1 MRSFLRSRAVSR
13 ALPRS
18 STSSA
23 VSSTLPHALPSG
35 ARSMAS
41 GKDIKFGVDA
51 RAQLLVGV
59 DRLAEAVK
67 VTLGPKGRNVIL
79 DQSYGAPR
87 ITKDGVSVAKE
98 IEFKD
103 RAVNLGAQLVRSV
116 ANKTNDQAGDGTTSA
131 TILTRSIF
139 REGCKAVAAGMN
151 PTDVRRGIE
160 MAVKAVVDELNKMAQ
175 KVEGFDRIAQV
186 ATISANGEKQVG
198 QLLADAMEKVTKDGV
213 ITIQDG
219 KTLTDELECV
229 EGMKFDRGYI
239 SPYFI
244 TDAKTQKCEF
254 DDAAVLLVEGKV
266 SSFQQ
271 VFGILDFCAKQSK
284 PLIVVAEDVESEA
297 LAGFIVNKLRGGLKV
312 VCVKAPGFGDN
323 RKANLQDMAILTGA
337 QLISEELGLKLDK
350 VDPGM
355 LGNVKKVSVG
365 KDDTVLLD
373 GAGSKAAINERC
385 DQIRAAIETS
395 TSDYEK
401 EKLQER
407 LAKLAGGVAVI
418 KVGGSSE
425 VEVGERKD
433 RFVDALNATRAAV
446 EEGIV
451 PGGGV
456 ALLRAAKVLEPLSS
470 KPEVN
475 QDMKV
480 GISIVK
486 KACQEP
492 CFLIAQNA
500 GVEGSVIVQQ
510 VLEAGG
516 NIGYNAYEG
525 KMVDMVAE
533 GIIDPVKVVRIALQ
547 DASSVAT
554 MMTTTEAMVVQIPD
568 DKPAAGGMGGMDA
581 MGGGGMF

>member
-1 MRSFLRSRAVSR
+1 MQSALATRRVASLAARSARQAA
-13 ALPRS
+13 ALMP
-18 STSSA
+18 
-23 VSSTLPHALPSG
+23 

-41 GKDIKFGVDA
+41 GKEIRFGVDA
-51 RAQLLVGV
+51 RAQMLIGV

-79 DQSYGAPR
+79 DQAYGAPR

-98 IEFKD
+98 IEFRD
-103 RAVNLGAQLVRSV
+103 RAINLGAALVRSV
-116 ANKTNDQAGDGTTSA
+116 ANKTNDEAGDGTTTA
-131 TILTRSIF
+131 TVLTRSIF

-160 MAVKAVVDELNKMAQ
+160 SAVKAVIEELTKMAV
-175 KVEGFDRIAQV
+175 KVEGTERIAQV
-186 ATISANGEKQVG
+186 ATISANGEKEIG
-198 QLLADAMEKVTKDGV
+198 NLLAKAMEKVTKDGV

-219 KTLTDELECV
+219 KTLYDELDCV

-244 TDAKTQKCEF
+244 TDGKTQKCEF
-254 DDAAVLLVEGKV
+254 EDAAVLLVDGKV
-266 SSFQQ
+266 SQFQQ
-271 VFGILDFCAKQSK
+271 VFTILDFCAKNSK
-284 PLIVVAEDVESEA
+284 PLLVIAEDVESEA

-312 VCVKAPGFGDN
+312 CCVKAPGFGDN
-323 RKANLQDMAILTGA
+323 RKANLQDMAVLTGA
-337 QLISEELGLKLDK
+337 QLISEELGVKLDK
-350 VDPGM
+350 VDASM
-355 LGNVKKVSVG
+355 LGHVKKVSVT
-365 KDDTVLLD
+365 KDDTILLD
-373 GAGSKAAINERC
+373 GAGNKDAIKDRVA
-385 DQIRAAIETS
+385 QIRGTIEQTV
-395 TSDYEK
+395 SDYEK

-418 KVGGSSE
+418 KIGGSSE

-456 ALLRAAKVLEPLSS
+456 ALLRASAALGKLLADASF
-470 KPEVN
+470 N

-480 GISIVK
+480 GVNIVK
-486 KACQEP
+486 QACSEP

-500 GVEGSVIVQQ
+500 GVQGAVIVQK
-510 VLEAGG
+510 VAEATG
-516 NIGYNAYEG
+516 NIGYDAYND
-525 KMVDMVAE
+525 KMVDMFQA
-533 GIIDPVKVVRIALQ
+533 GIIDPVKVVRVALQ

-554 MMTTTEAMVVQIPD
+554 MMTTTEAMVVQLPEEKD
-568 DKPAAGGMGGMDA
+568 SKGMDMGGMGGMGG
-581 MGGGGMF
+581 MSGMGGGMF

>member
-1 MRSFLRSRAVSR
+1 MQASLVTRRAVASLASRAAKTVSMQ
-13 ALPRS
+13 S
-18 STSSA
+18 
-23 VSSTLPHALPSG
+23 
-35 ARSMAS
+35 RSMAS
-41 GKDIKFGVDA
+41 GKEIKFGVEA
-51 RAQLLVGV
+51 RALMLVGV

-79 DQSYGAPR
+79 DQAYGAPR

-98 IEFKD
+98 IEFRD
-103 RAVNLGAQLVRSV
+103 RAINLGAQLVRSV
-116 ANKTNDQAGDGTTSA
+116 ANKTNDAAGDGTTTA

-160 MAVKAVVDELNKMAQ
+160 ASVKLVVDELQKMAI
-175 KVEGFDRIAQV
+175 KVEGTERIAQV
-186 ATISANGEKQVG
+186 ATISANGEREIG
-198 QLLADAMEKVTKDGV
+198 NLLAKAMEKVTKDGV

-219 KTLTDELECV
+219 KTLHDELDCV
-229 EGMKFDRGYI
+229 EGLKFDRGFI

-244 TDAKTQKCEF
+244 TDGKTQKCEF
-254 DDAAVLLVEGKV
+254 EEAAVLLVDGKV

-271 VFGILDFCAKQSK
+271 VFGILDFCAKNGK
-284 PLIVVAEDVESEA
+284 PLIVIAEDVESEA

-323 RKANLQDMAILTGA
+323 RKANMQDMAVLTGA

-350 VDPGM
+350 VEPSM
-355 LGNVKKVSVG
+355 LGFVKKVVVT

-373 GAGSKAAINERC
+373 GSGNKDAIKDRIA
-385 DQIRAAIETS
+385 QIRGAIDAV
-395 TSDYEK
+395 TSDYER

-407 LAKLAGGVAVI
+407 LAKLAGGVAVV

-456 ALLRAAKVLEPLSS
+456 ALLRAAKALDKLTADPTL
-470 KPEVN
+470 N
-475 QDMKV
+475 QDQKV
-480 GISIVK
+480 GVSIVRQ
-486 KACQEP
+486 ACQEP

-500 GVEGSVIVQQ
+500 GVQGAVIVQR
-510 VLEAGG
+510 VLDAQG
-516 NIGYNAYEG
+516 NIGYDAYND
-525 KMVDMVAE
+525 KMVDLMAE
-533 GIIDPVKVVRIALQ
+533 GIIDPVKVVRTALQ

-554 MMTTTEAMVVQIPD
+554 MMTTTEAMVIQLPEE
-568 DKPAAGGMGGMDA
+568 KEAKSGGMGGMGG
-581 MGGGGMF
+581 MGGGMGDMF